1 MTEFS
6 FHSAAVARC
15 VQRFMKRFYAC
26 CRNTALVGLLPLLLT
41 GIAGPSYAQQVFSSP
56 EAATT
61 AFADAPGSVL
71 GANWRRYIPTE
82 SMDMD
87 DVCRFLAEV
96 AP

>member
-1 MTEFS
+1 
-6 FHSAAVARC
+6 
-15 VQRFMKRFYAC
+15 MKRFYAC

-56 EAATT
+56 EVATT
-61 AFADAPGSVL
+61 AFADAPGGSVL

-82 SMDMD
+82 SVDMD
-87 DVCRFLAEV
+87 DVYRFLSEV